1 MDAVLISIGG
11 AVGASSRYL
20 VGQLIAHYPAP
31 WAAFAVNT
39 LGSFLLGVVVFGVNS
54 SEVALV
60 VGVGFCGA
68 FTTFSSF
75 SYQTV
80 RLWEQGDHGQALLN
94 VGSSLFG
101 ALLAFGCAWLLLG

>member
-1 MDAVLISIGG
+1 MDAVLVSIGG

-20 VGQLIAHYPAP
+20 VGQLLARYPAP
-31 WAAFAVNT
+31 WATLAVNT
-39 LGSFLLGVVVFGVNS
+39 LGSFLLGVVVSGVNT

-80 RLWEQGDHGQALLN
+80 QLWEQGDRGRALLN
-94 VGSSLFG
+94 AGGSLFG
-101 ALLAFGCAWLLLG
+101 ALLAFGAAWLLIG